1 MELPRRALVVG
12 ATGGLGAAL
21 CAELEGRG
29 VEVLRWSR
37 SSTGLDLTDEG
48 SIARAAAALEGQ
60 TLDWV
65 IVATGMLAEEGH
77 QPERRFAELDPARM
91 ARNYAVNAIGPALL
105 IKHLQPRLPRDRP
118 AAVAALSA
126 RLGSIGDNGLGG
138 WMSYR
143 AAKAGLNQLL
153 RCASVELRRK
163 RPQAIVVGLHPGTVD
178 TPLTRRFHR
187 GRTTATAAES
197 ARQLVNVVLGLG
209 PEDSG
214 GVFDYAGLPVP
225 F

>member
-37 SSTGLDLTDEG
+37 SATGLELTDEG
-48 SIARAAAALEGQ
+48 SIARAAAGLEGQ

-65 IVATGMLAEEGH
+65 IVATGMLAEEGE
-77 QPERRFAELDPARM
+77 QPERRFAELDGAHM
-91 ARNYAVNAIGPALL
+91 ARSYAVNAIGPALL

-153 RCASVELRRK
+153 RCASVELQRK

-197 ARQLVNVVLGLG
+197 ARQLVEVVLGLG

>member
-21 CAELEGRG
+21 CEELEARG
-29 VEVLRWSR
+29 AHVLRWSR
-37 SSTGLDLTDEG
+37 SATGLELTDEG

-60 TLDWV
+60 TLDWLF
-65 IVATGMLAEEGH
+65 VATGMLAEEGR
-77 QPERRFAELDPARM
+77 QPERRFAELDAARM
-91 ARNYAVNAIGPALL
+91 AQNYAVNAIGPALL
-105 IKHLQPRLPRDRP
+105 IKHLQHLLPRDRP

-163 RPQAIVVGLHPGTVD
+163 RPQAVVVGLHPGTVD

-187 GRTTATAAES
+187 GRTTASAAES
-197 ARQLVNVVLGLG
+197 ARQLVEVVLGLG
-209 PEDSG
+209 PEHSG
-214 GVFDYAGLPVP
+214 RVFDYAGLPVP